1 MCFTRKPTSWAIAF
15 LCVVTLSIGAQAT
28 TLRVRCSGN
37 TVPSKINDALKL
49 LNPAGPNTLKVVG
62 TCNENVFIQ
71 GFNRLTLIADPT
83 ATINDASG
91 GTDIAVNIDDSTD
104 ITLQGFTVTGGVI
117 GVLCGNFS
125 VCRFE
130 GNTIQ
135 GASVAG
141 VQAYQSRA
149 SFETNTIQN
158 NANGLVSLESSSV
171 RSNGGLIIQQNQGSG
186 VIVDTGGSFHA
197 FSTTIRD
204 NSSNGIDAL
213 NHGSVLLLATTV
225 TGNSANGVNVTGH
238 SAADFE
244 VDNAVTGNGAD
255 GVVVKDVSFADFRG
269 ANTIIG
275 NGSGRDVDC
284 QPKFPA
290 TRGALANIG
299 GGTTN
304 CVEP

>member
-1 MCFTRKPTSWAIAF
+1 MRAFTRKITSWAF
-15 LCVVTLSIGAQAT
+15 LCAVVLSIGAQGA

-83 ATINDASG
+83 ATISDASG
-91 GTDIAVNIDDSTD
+91 GTDIVVNIDDSTD
-104 ITLQGFTVTGGVI
+104 VTLQGFTVTGGVI

-125 VCRFE
+125 VCRFA
-130 GNTIQ
+130 GDTIQ

-149 SFETNTIQN
+149 NFETSTIQN
-158 NANGLVSLESSSV
+158 NGNGLVSLESSSA
-171 RSNGGLIIQQNQGSG
+171 RCDGLVIQQNQASG
-186 VIVDTGGSFHA
+186 VIVDTGGSFAA

-204 NSSNGIDAL
+204 NSGNGIDAL
-213 NHGSVLLLATTV
+213 NHGSVILLATTV
-225 TGNSANGVNVTGH
+225 TGNFANGVNVSGH
-238 SAADFE
+238 AAADFE